1 MMREEQRIT
10 LSEGHGTGQMD
21 RLGDLWCT
29 FMHASPM
36 WPIHGQY
43 ECGTCGRRHPVPWEE
58 QSNGASNAGHQI
70 H

>member
-1 MMREEQRIT
+1 MERQEQTNAGAQGALQIN
-10 LSEGHGTGQMD
+10 

-43 ECGTCGRRHPVPWEE
+43 ECGTCGRRHPVPWASSVE
-58 QSNGASNAGHQI
+58 QQI